1 MPWRRRQIGLMH
13 TERKIPKAFLEF
25 YADDT
30 VLECGCG
37 GMKAITGKDSL
48 NWMIFNRKVAAR
60 PSRIPR

>member
-1 MPWRRRQIGLMH
+1 MMH